1 MQFLPGELNRHLSGA
16 LAELG
21 HGDGV
26 LVCDAGMPIP
36 AGPRVVDLA
45 FRAGVPSFAEVLDGL
60 LAELVVEGG
69 TAAAEV
75 RGANPAT
82 AELLN
87 TRLPA
92 LRLVSHEELKELS
105 ADARLVVRTGEA
117 PAVRERA
124 PPVRGVLLTSAEKN
138 TESRTT
144 LSRPRGSYLASG
156 LLEGDLG
163 GSRGF

>member
-1 MQFLPGELNRHLSGA
+1 MKRAGILNRHLSGA

-36 AGPRVVDLA
+36 DGPRVVDLA

-75 RGANPAT
+75 RKANPAA
-82 AELLN
+82 AELLEA
-87 TRLPA
+87 RFPELD
-92 LRLVSHEELKELS
+92 LVSHEKLKELS
-105 ADARLVVRTGEA
+105 AGARLIVRTGEA
-117 PAVRERA
+117 RPYSN
-124 PPVRGVLLTSAEKN
+124 VLL
-138 TESRTT
+138 RC
-144 LSRPRGSYLASG
+144 GV
-156 LLEGDLG
+156 
-163 GSRGF
+163 FF